1 MPLMEHLLYANQF
14 ILGPRHAEMFPSWQ
28 RLRLHD
34 SVCITAHPLLPVRQV
49 SRGGRSLTLLGFIL
63 DPARPESGDDAILAD
78 LIEGLSTCDCF
89 FEKTFSLGGRWVLI
103 VDDGSDLSLFNDA
116 VGLRQVFYADRD
128 RTGEF
133 WCASQPEPIAGML
146 GLSMDGDAIDF
157 VDSFAFRVNPEFRW
171 PGEATMYRKIR
182 HMLPNHYLDL
192 KTGRCLRYWPR
203 GPLPDLDVDEAR
215 EKAGRLLRGLML
227 AASHRFSL
235 ALSVTAGLDSR
246 LVLAASREVC
256 DSLTFMT
263 VREISMAD
271 SHADIATPAEL
282 TAQLGLGYDVVRSS
296 LILDDD
302 FISVFKKNVSVP
314 HYVYAPDAQAILK
327 RYGRNKVA
335 VTGSTSEVSRSSF
348 RGLLGRPKYA
358 TVTVE
363 DFSQLQQMGRHPFA
377 MTNYEQW
384 LSGIGESYNVDVLN
398 LFEWELDDGNWL
410 AMCQLEFDIAWK
422 DIFTP
427 FNCRELITTLL
438 GVDDQHMR
446 APAYE
451 LYKGLI
457 SDLWPDVLA
466 VPVNP
471 HKQKKVNFSSRL
483 KSRIRNGLSRVVR

>member
-1 MPLMEHLLYANQF
+1 MGSLLYANQF
-14 ILGPRHAEMFPSWQ
+14 VLGPRFVERFSSWQ
-28 RLRLHD
+28 RFKIREAAYLT
-34 SVCITAHPLLPVRQV
+34 VHPGLSVRQV
-49 SRGGRSLTLLGFIL
+49 SNGDKSLTLLGYMLDPERPRADDGDIL
-63 DPARPESGDDAILAD
+63 DG
-78 LIEGLSTCDCF
+78 LIKELTTAAAF
-89 FEKTFSLGGRWVLI
+89 FGKTSAFGGRWILI
-103 VDDGSDLSLFNDA
+103 VDDGREIRLFNDA
-116 VGLRQVFYADRD
+116 VGLRQVFYNDRNI
-128 RTGEF
+128 TGEF

-146 GLSMDGDAIDF
+146 GLSMDGDAVDF
-157 VDSFAFRVNPEFRW
+157 VDSFEFRTNPEFRW

-192 KTGRCLRYWPR
+192 KTGRCLRYWPW

-246 LVLAASREVC
+246 LVLAASREV
-256 DSLTFMT
+256 SRSMTFMT
-263 VREISMAD
+263 VRQISMPEA
-271 SHADIATPAEL
+271 HADIATPAEL
-282 TAQLGLGYDVVRSS
+282 TGRLGLGYDVVKSS

-302 FISVFKKNVSVP
+302 FIDVFKKNVSVP

-327 RYGRNKVA
+327 RYGRSKVA

-348 RGLLGRPKYA
+348 RALLNRPKYA
-358 TVTVE
+358 AVTIE
-363 DFSQLQQMGRHPFA
+363 DFSRLQQMGVHPFA
-377 MTNYEQW
+377 AAHYERW
-384 LSGIGESYNVDVLN
+384 LAGIGERHNVDILN

-457 SDLWPDVLA
+457 SDLWPDVLC

-471 HKQKKVNFSSRL
+471 HKMKKVSFSSKL
-483 KSRIRNGLSRVVR
+483 KSRIRSGLLRVVR